1 VGVDDLG
8 VGQYGGSDGWVRG
21 RSSMSEN
28 TPDVLADLMR
38 SCEVVVGGEF
48 RVPTTG
54 VTLLRAFNC
63 MERVCA
69 LNSDSFFHG

>member
-1 VGVDDLG
+1 
-8 VGQYGGSDGWVRG
+8 
-21 RSSMSEN
+21 MSEN